1 MKALRRAVS
10 RDRERIERFQK
21 TAYARTEAVIGA
33 PAIPLEWDYAAV
45 LSECEVWL
53 DDGDGRLDEGD
64 GRLDEGDGRLAG
76 VLILLVQEDR
86 LFLKSIATDP
96 DHSGTGGGRRLME
109 AAFLR
114 ARSLGLGKIALVT
127 NSRNPA
133 VGWYR
138 KLGFV
143 VDFEELQSGRMV
155 LHMTAHVTGEGINAA
170 GDSM

>member
-53 DDGDGRLDEGD
+53 DD
-64 GRLDEGDGRLAG
+64 GDGRLAG